1 MTPQVVACHGVRGPA
16 DAGTAV
22 DADDDGVPDA
32 DTAVPDADAGV
43 PLEAAPTC

>member
-1 MTPQVVACHGVRGPA
+1 
-16 DAGTAV
+16 V